1 MKKPSNKNKIAQ
13 PPFLPLSKKE
23 MTALGWD
30 AIDVLLI
37 SGDAYLD
44 HPSFGAAL
52 LGRWLVEHGF
62 RVGLAAQPDWRSPKD
77 ITRLGRPRLFTGIS
91 AGALDS
97 MLAHYTAFKRKRSD
111 DAYTPG
117 GKAGARP
124 DRACIVYANL
134 ARQAFPGL
142 PVVLGGIEASLR
154 RISHYDFWSGKT
166 RRSILLDAKADALLY
181 GMAEKSL
188 LEVAR
193 RLDRDPDT
201 PARQSLLGVYGSGVM
216 GSTDDLPP
224 GAEVIELPS
233 HEAIAA
239 DPGELM
245 TATLALERQVHQ
257 GKAWAVQKA
266 GNRHLLLAPPAS
278 PLTSQEM
285 DRLYGLPFSRKPHP
299 SYEEA
304 IPGLTTVAQSITSH
318 RGCGGGCSFCSL
330 ALHQGRAIRSRSPES
345 ILKEAQTLANAFGFV
360 SDIGGPSA
368 NMWGGKCTADRSRCY
383 RESCLT
389 PRPCRN
395 FKVDQKALARLY
407 EQVAGVKNMR
417 HVRVASGVRFDLAL
431 QSPEYC
437 RNLMENFVGGQLKI
451 APEHMSP
458 EVLKLMRKPG
468 PEVFERFLDMFAEI
482 SRRAGKEQYVVP
494 YLLSAFPGCTQD
506 DMAEL
511 AAWLKARGWRP
522 RQVQCFVPTP
532 GTVATAMY
540 HAETDPRGK
549 PIHVAKTDQERRAQ
563 HEMLIS

>member
-1 MKKPSNKNKIAQ
+1 M
-13 PPFLPLSKKE
+13 SKKE
-23 MTALGWD
+23 MDALGWD
-30 AIDVLLI
+30 VIDILLI

-52 LGRWLVEHGF
+52 LGRWLMEHGF
-62 RVGLAAQPDWRSPKD
+62 RVGITAQPDWRSTSD
-77 ITRLGRPRLFTGIS
+77 ITCLGRPRLFAGIT

-97 MLAHYTAFKRKRSD
+97 MLAHYTAFKRKRRD
-111 DAYTPG
+111 DAFTPG
-117 GKAGARP
+117 GQAGARP

-142 PVVLGGIEASLR
+142 PVILGGIEASLR
-154 RISHYDFWSGKT
+154 RISHYDFWSDKI
-166 RRSILLDAKADALLY
+166 RRSILPDAKADALLY

-188 LEVAR
+188 LEAAR

-201 PARQSLLGVYGSGVM
+201 PVRQSLLGIYGSAVM
-216 GSTDDLPP
+216 GSLNDIPT
-224 GAEVIELPS
+224 GAEVVELPS
-233 HEAIAA
+233 HEAVAA
-239 DPGELM
+239 DPKELM

-257 GKAWAVQKA
+257 GKAWAAQKI
-266 GNRHLLLAPPAS
+266 GDRHLLLAPPAS
-278 PLTSQEM
+278 PLTVQEM

-299 SYEEA
+299 SYRQS
-304 IPGLTTVAQSITSH
+304 IPGLATVAQSITSH

-330 ALHQGRAIRSRSPES
+330 ALHQGRAVRSRSAES
-345 ILKEAQTLANAFGFV
+345 ILREAEALAGDFGFV

-368 NMWGGKCTADRSRCY
+368 NMWGGKCTADKSRCY

-395 FKVDQKALARLY
+395 FKVDQKAQASLLGQA
-407 EQVAGVKNMR
+407 AGLKGMR

-437 RNLMENFVGGQLKI
+437 QSLMENFVGGQLKI

-458 EVLKLMRKPG
+458 PVLKLMRKPG
-468 PEVFERFLDMFAEI
+468 PEVFEKFLGLFEKL
-482 SRRAGKEQYVVP
+482 SLKAGKEQYVVP
-494 YLLSAFPGCTQD
+494 YLLSAFPGCTEK
-506 DMAEL
+506 DMAAL
-511 AAWLKARGWRP
+511 SDWLKARNWRP

-540 HAETDPRGK
+540 HAGIDPKGN
-549 PIHVAKTDQERRAQ
+549 PIYVAKNEKERRGQ